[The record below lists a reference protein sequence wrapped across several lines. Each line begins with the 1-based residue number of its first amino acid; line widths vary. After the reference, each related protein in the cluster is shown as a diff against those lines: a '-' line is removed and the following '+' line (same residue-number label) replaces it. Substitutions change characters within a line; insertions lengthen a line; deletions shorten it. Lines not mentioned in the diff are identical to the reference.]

1 MRSLPNILTVA
12 RIVAVPLVVVL
23 FYWTSNTWADPL
35 AALVFIL
42 AAITDWIDGYLA
54 RKWGVTTPLGA
65 FLDPVADK
73 LMVATALVLL
83 VAHDPR
89 WYVVVC
95 AMIIIGREI
104 AVSALREWMSHVG
117 ARGKVAV
124 SGLGKWK
131 TILQLVG
138 LSLMMYRNDLL
149 GLPIYD
155 IGVVLLIVASVLTLW
170 SMVAYLRVAWPDLR
184 GGGFSPPAP
193 PAPAPVG
200 EDGPGAPRG

>member
-155 IGVVLLIVASVLTLW
+155 IGVVLLIIASVLTLW
-170 SMVAYLRVAWPDLR
+170 SMVAYLRAAWPDLR
-184 GGGFSPPAP
+184 GDGLAT
-193 PAPAPVG
+193 PAPAARAPAG

>member
-155 IGVVLLIVASVLTLW
+155 IGVVLLIIASVLTLW
-170 SMVAYLRVAWPDLR
+170 SMVAYLRAAWPDLR
-184 GGGFSPPAP
+184 GDGLATQAPAA
-193 PAPAPVG
+193 PAPAG

>member
-155 IGVVLLIVASVLTLW
+155 IGVALLIVASVLTLW

-184 GGGFSPPAP
+184 GGGLAP
-193 PAPAPVG
+193 PAAPGG